1 MVLSKRSIIVALTGL
16 NLLLLAALILSS
28 YTPPAAY
35 AQGRGRAG
43 DYLMATV
50 QIHEDLDALT
60 VINIPRGFLYV
71 FRPQQTR
78 NGAKLALTGQRNLNT
93 DFRRGN

>member
-1 MVLSKRSIIVALTGL
+1 MFSKRSTIVALTGL

-28 YTPPAAY
+28 YAPPSAY

-50 QIHEDLDALT
+50 QIHEDYDALT
-60 VINIPRGFLYV
+60 IINVPRGFLHV
-71 FRPQQTR
+71 FVPREIKG
-78 NGAKLALTGQRNLNT
+78 GAKLAWTNTRNLNT
-93 DFRRGN
+93 DFRRGG